1 MRTWAALII
10 SILLINPATVG
21 AKNLPNP
28 PCGVPAQP
36 AYANPG
42 GPPKVQVLTGG
53 AADFRW
59 APPACTGWKDHGFR
73 VLVALAGSV
82 RTDDGADGL
91 LRRFGAISEFQGIR
105 YWSASD
111 KRWRVLITDASA
123 LDEPDAKRRRKDFT
137 GTEMRS
143 QDALYFMQD
152 DSRSSGKIVYRMR
165 VREKGANR
173 LVIEIENVSPIRA
186 LLMTLFHPGDLQF
199 VYFLERQAPDIWGIY
214 SLLRTG
220 EGSNFL
226 SGGHEASYVS
236 RAVAF
241 YRFIAGIPTDENPP
255 VLPQTRP

>member
-1 MRTWAALII
+1 MWAWRALILGT
-10 SILLINPATVG
+10 LLFCPVTVG
-21 AKNLPNP
+21 ALDHPSP

-36 AYANPG
+36 SYASPG
-42 GPPKVQVLTGG
+42 GPPNVRVFSG
-53 AADFRW
+53 AAAGVRW

-82 RTDDGADGL
+82 RTDGGADGL

-123 LDEPDAKRRRKDFT
+123 LDDPDATRRRRDFT
-137 GTEMRS
+137 AAEMRS
-143 QDALYFMQD
+143 YKELYFMQD

-165 VREKGANR
+165 VRENGPTR
-173 LVIEIENVSPIRA
+173 LVIEIDNVTPIRV

-214 SLLRTG
+214 SLSRTR
-220 EGSNFL
+220 EGSNIL

-241 YRFIAGIPTDENPP
+241 YRFIAGIPSDQNPP
-255 VLPQTRP
+255 VFPPS